1 MRVDDR
7 PLQRTSRGWGDS
19 TAKTLQY
26 GQYCPATAKSAQQNL
41 NPLGCC
47 RVDRGMAAPLVCDEF
62 WALIAALV
70 PPERREADGPPIPSR
85 ASPTGMLFVL
95 KSGIPSRGAAG
106 RDGLRLKDELSAPFA
121 GVAARGCLAA
131 PASRPARSPGP
142 CQRHNSVC

>member
-1 MRVDDR
+1 
-7 PLQRTSRGWGDS
+7 
-19 TAKTLQY
+19 
-26 GQYCPATAKSAQQNL
+26 
-41 NPLGCC
+41 
-47 RVDRGMAAPLVCDEF
+47 MAAPRVCDEF

-121 GVAARGCLAA
+121 GVAARGLSGSACITSCSIAWA
-131 PASRPARSPGP
+131 VPTP
-142 CQRHNSVC
+142 